1 MLILR
6 DPESVAC
13 ITDGEVRD
21 LVEQRFMDL
30 SAEDDYDPDING
42 YFIVVE
48 PFDGVDAVESES
60 GCPILHSYLGTAR
73 FGDPEFT
80 PVFEV
85 LEEHAA
91 CYEMVFVPSDGDFGI
106 VIIIPKQ
113 DGIDTELLA
122 LCAEYAEPA
131 P

>member
-13 ITDGEVRD
+13 IADGDVRD

-30 SAEDDYDPDING
+30 SADDDYDPDING

-60 GCPILHSYLGTAR
+60 GCPILHSYLGNAR
-73 FGDPEFT
+73 FGDPRFT

-113 DGIDTELLA
+113 DGVDPELLS

>member
-6 DPESVAC
+6 DPETVSC
-13 ITDGEVRD
+13 ITDAEVRE
-21 LVEQRFMDL
+21 LIEQRFMDIA
-30 SAEDDYDPDING
+30 AEDEYDPDING

-48 PFDGVDAVESES
+48 PFDGVEALESES

-73 FGDPEFT
+73 FGDPGFK
-80 PVFEV
+80 PVFEC
-85 LEEHAA
+85 LEEHAS
-91 CYEMVFVPSDGDFGI
+91 CYELVFVPGGGDFGI
-106 VIIIPKQ
+106 VFFIPKQ
-113 DGIDTELLA
+113 DGVDPELLA

>member
-6 DPESVAC
+6 DPDALAC
-13 ITDGEVRD
+13 ITDAGVRD

-30 SAEDDYDPDING
+30 SAEDDYDPDLNG

-48 PFDGVDAVESES
+48 PFDGVDTLESES
-60 GCPILHSYLGTAR
+60 GCPILRGYLGTAR
-73 FGDPEFT
+73 FGDPEFK

-85 LEEHAA
+85 LEEHST
-91 CYEMVFVPSDGDFGI
+91 CYEMVFVQSDGDFGI

-113 DGIDTELLA
+113 DGVDPELLA